1 MPRSERGLDNHHSE
15 MIYQMGKLVK
25 IRGPAVVCAL
35 IVLFGII
42 FLFGHESPG
51 IQPSGLGE
59 AQYAN
64 LRLGSEPST
73 AQESYV
79 PEVIISAP
87 WGEKNLVY
95 DGEASPPGQ
104 FGYHVNEETEM
115 GPSCF
120 AVAPN
125 GDIYIVDPL
134 NKRLQKYTSGGSF
147 VSTIPFASL
156 GKDLRTISVV
166 DLCVDRD
173 DNIYLLLYGPRA
185 DWDKATEDNMGR
197 VLKCDQQGNLLQT
210 YPVLTGVAST
220 ANFVYCDEQGRI
232 FMACRGVGP
241 YQLGTS
247 EHVFPLDQQRDSELD
262 GFLGA
267 NAAGLDKN
275 LFFQASA
282 LSKTP
287 LNRRFLYYAIS
298 LNGDT
303 VHTYGS
309 RKGLEGSFLGCDS
322 ELNIFLTYSDRE
334 AHVVKVRKYG
344 FAEVPTA
351 EFTYMCD
358 AAYLKVSS
366 FGGSRT
372 LTLDRGGNLYMLCY
386 SQSEGIR
393 MLKRHRQ

>member
-1 MPRSERGLDNHHSE
+1 MPRSERGLDDHHSE

-51 IQPSGLGE
+51 IEPSGLGE
-59 AQYAN
+59 AQYAT
-64 LRLGSEPST
+64 LRLGSEPSIL
-73 AQESYV
+73 QESYV
-79 PEVIISAP
+79 PQVILSAP
-87 WGEKNLVY
+87 WGERNLMY

-104 FGYHVNEETEM
+104 FGYHVNDETEM

-185 DWDKATEDNMGR
+185 DWDEATEDNMGR

-220 ANFVYCDEQGRI
+220 GSFVVCDNSGRVFYAYPWSAGGAGFYQIGAPQGALSLPEQKDSQI
-232 FMACRGVGP
+232 AGV
-241 YQLGTS
+241 LGFNS
-247 EHVFPLDQQRDSELD
+247 V
-262 GFLGA
+262 
-267 NAAGLDKN
+267 AADKD
-275 LFFQASA
+275 LFFRTTPV
-282 LSKTP
+282 SKAP
-287 LNRRFLYYAIS
+287 PNRRFRYYAIS
-298 LNGDT
+298 FAGDS
-303 VHTYGS
+303 VCVYGDL
-309 RKGLEGSFLGCDS
+309 RGLEGSFFGCD
-322 ELNIFLTYSDRE
+322 EEFNIFVTTDGN
-334 AHVVKVRKYG
+334 VRKY
-344 FAEVPTA
+344 
-351 EFTYMCD
+351 D
-358 AAYLKVSS
+358 ARS
-366 FGGSRT
+366 
-372 LTLDRGGNLYMLCY
+372 LTWKLED
-386 SQSEGIR
+386 SEGAEAGRLTGRGTCMFSVIQI
-393 MLKRHRQ
+393 LKELR